1 MNHISFRLLFVC
13 IFLPPILYIF
23 SIQLLEQYLQNM
35 REKTF
40 QNIIIQDYEAIYNG
54 KHRIE
59 EEINTNIARY
69 FEKDTLRKFGVI
81 TRIMVTTKQ
90 GKLLYPYSYEERD
103 LFFNKE
109 GAFDNERNELFNYVK
124 TAERNFQILNDDLTL
139 SVDVRLKHNSWLAN
153 SILIVY
159 LFVSILILYWHY
171 KRRYNEFE
179 AIREN
184 EQRRIDLL
192 SQQLRESE
200 ISLDELSKKEEDYIR
215 KIQNLKN
222 DKEGLESDIALLE
235 GEIEIQKKKSS
246 EIDEFLDE
254 MERLEEEASTHRALK
269 EEKER
274 EIAQL
279 REEIDQLRRLEKH
292 GAKRRK
298 KDTDSAFK
306 RFSVLYK
313 NVLFLRKAIEGYL
326 FLTQDFQLKAEEII
340 QRLDADDPS
349 VDVKRKL
356 FTKKGKLPIFEVI
369 FSYSGRIYFKKR
381 DDTKIEILAIGTKNT
396 QDHDIKIIEG
406 IS

>member
-1 MNHISFRLLFVC
+1 MNYISFRLLFIC

-23 SIQLLEQYLQNM
+23 SIQILEQYLQNT
-35 REKTF
+35 RARDF
-40 QNIIIQDYEAIYNG
+40 HNIIIQDYEAVYNG

-81 TRIMVTTKQ
+81 TKIMVSTKQ
-90 GKLLYPYSYEERD
+90 GKLLYPYSYEEGD
-103 LFFNKE
+103 LFFSKE
-109 GAFDNERNELFNYVK
+109 GTFDNESNELFNYVK
-124 TAERNFQILNDDLTL
+124 TAERNFQILNDGLTL
-139 SVDVRLKHNSWLAN
+139 SVDVRLKHNSWLTN
-153 SILIVY
+153 SIMIVY
-159 LFVSILILYWHY
+159 LFSSILILYWYY
-171 KRRYNEFE
+171 KRRYNELA

-200 ISLDELSKKEEDYIR
+200 ISLDELSKKEEDYVS

-222 DKEGLESDIALLE
+222 DKEDLESDIAQLE
-235 GEIEIQKKKSS
+235 DEIEIQKKKSS
-246 EIDEFLDE
+246 EIDGFLDE
-254 MERLEEEASTHRALK
+254 MEKLEEEASTHRALK

-298 KDTDSAFK
+298 KDTESATK
-306 RFSVLYK
+306 RFTVLYK
-313 NVLFLRKAIEGYL
+313 NVLFHRKAIEGYL

-356 FTKKGKLPIFEVI
+356 FTKKGKLPILEVI

-381 DDTKIEILAIGTKNT
+381 DDTKIEIVAIGTKNT
-396 QDHDIKIIEG
+396 QDHDIKFIEG